1 MKIFTFAMNTFKEAV
16 RDKTILLVGIIGFV
30 FLAVSKIFVPISV
43 GEAFKIIND
52 FGLALV
58 EIFSLIII
66 IFIGTRILYDEIER
80 KTIYNI
86 ISKPVKRWEFLTGK
100 LVGLT
105 ILILTI
111 QIILYIFFLLFQ
123 KLYLHMFILKFLSGL
138 YFLFFEM
145 FLLNGVAIFFST
157 FATPITAGIFTFLI
171 YFIGNTSVY
180 LKELVS
186 MVKIPS
192 LNFIVNI
199 LYYIL
204 PNFSIM
210 NIKGNL
216 VYNLPLSPSLYLFTA
231 AYSILYVIIL
241 LTFSSII
248 FDRREFY

>member
-1 MKIFTFAMNTFKEAV
+1 MKILAFAMNTFKEAV
-16 RDKTILLVGIIGFV
+16 RDKTILSVGIIGFI
-30 FLAVSKIFVPISV
+30 FLAISKIFVPISV

-58 EIFSLIII
+58 EIFSLLIIV
-66 IFIGTRILYDEIER
+66 FIGTRILYDEIER

-100 LVGLT
+100 FIGLT
-105 ILILTI
+105 MLVLVI

-123 KLYLHMFILKFLSGL
+123 RFYLHIFILKFLSGL
-138 YFLFFEM
+138 FFLFFEM

-157 FATPITAGIFTFLI
+157 FTTPITAGIFTFLI
-171 YFIGNTSVY
+171 YFIGNTSIY

-186 MVKIPS
+186 MIKIPS
-192 LNFIVNI
+192 LSFIINM

-210 NIKGNL
+210 NVKGNL
-216 VYNLPLSPSLYLFTA
+216 VYNLPIAPSLYFFTA
-231 AYSILYVIIL
+231 TYSILYVIIL
-241 LTFSSII
+241 LVFSSII